1 MDTLN
6 ELYPLY
12 PDNPHPTEPDLSN
25 SEPDEPSLTNNQR
38 VRRIRNN
45 LSNRHKILPYDL
57 WCIKNSDDL
66 WYFWCMCKEHLTFNT
81 LPFFNKMTYEK
92 FCKTCY
98 YNS

>member
-12 PDNPHPTEPDLSN
+12 PDNPHPNDSESN
-25 SEPDEPSLTNNQR
+25 SEPEDSTNNIII
-38 VRRIRNN
+38 RRIRNN

-66 WYFWCMCKEHLTFNT
+66 WYFWCMCKEHLTFST

-92 FCKTCY
+92 FCKMCY

>member
-12 PDNPHPTEPDLSN
+12 PDNPHPHESDSN
-25 SEPDEPSLTNNQR
+25 SDQESTPINNIRIRQ
-38 VRRIRNN
+38 IRNN
-45 LSNRHKILPYDL
+45 FSNRHKILPYDL

-98 YNS
+98 HNS